1 MRMWVRAAVACATAV
16 AVALS
21 LASLP
26 AATTA
31 AGPSCSV
38 GARAMPGAGK
48 LEWKR
53 SARSP
58 VRTRGIPALPY
69 VRTGNAL
76 LVNGVTAIAGRS
88 RHQIAAIDVRTGKPL
103 PFDAPIPAN
112 AVIKTFGASPTAVY
126 VVFESED
133 QDGALHHQVKA
144 YDLATGA
151 PLAGFAS
158 PDFQDGL
165 IEAVTYAAG
174 RLVVAGGPAVGPGP
188 TLAAYDPATGATAW
202 RNATGWPIHTVV
214 SDGARLYVGVA
225 EDLPE
230 EHVLAAFDAA
240 TGQRIAGWG
249 SSIPPNRRRGMVVGL
264 DPSRVFGGV
273 VTARPGTRPL
283 LAVTRAE
290 GRPTRPPRL
299 PSNTVELL
307 SGTGRTILGRIR
319 VPTHTGPAIL
329 IGAVFDTTG
338 KLIGTVCS
346 RYHVLAQRDDRR
358 LVAVELLGQ
367 SSARIVELVRPRR

>member
-1 MRMWVRAAVACATAV
+1 MWVRAAVACATAV

-112 AVIKTFGASPTAVY
+112 AVIKAFGASPTAVY

-133 QDGALHHQVKA
+133 PDGRS
-144 YDLATGA
+144 T
-151 PLAGFAS
+151 
-158 PDFQDGL
+158 
-165 IEAVTYAAG
+165 
-174 RLVVAGGPAVGPGP
+174 
-188 TLAAYDPATGATAW
+188 
-202 RNATGWPIHTVV
+202 
-214 SDGARLYVGVA
+214 
-225 EDLPE
+225 
-230 EHVLAAFDAA
+230 
-240 TGQRIAGWG
+240 
-249 SSIPPNRRRGMVVGL
+249 
-264 DPSRVFGGV
+264 
-273 VTARPGTRPL
+273 TRS
-283 LAVTRAE
+283 
-290 GRPTRPPRL
+290 RPTTSPRARRWRGSRRPISR
-299 PSNTVELL
+299 
-307 SGTGRTILGRIR
+307 TG
-319 VPTHTGPAIL
+319 
-329 IGAVFDTTG
+329 
-338 KLIGTVCS
+338 
-346 RYHVLAQRDDRR
+346 
-358 LVAVELLGQ
+358 
-367 SSARIVELVRPRR
+367 